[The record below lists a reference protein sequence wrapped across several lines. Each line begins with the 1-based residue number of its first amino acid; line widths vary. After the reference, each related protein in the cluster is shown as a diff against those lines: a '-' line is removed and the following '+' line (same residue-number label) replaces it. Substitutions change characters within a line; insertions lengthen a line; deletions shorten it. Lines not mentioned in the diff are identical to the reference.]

1 MESTQT
7 MFFCNTCDDPMTT
20 DTGIC
25 SVCDTHFRAL
35 ERAMDRQAQLIV
47 RVCGCRRSLPTD
59 RTVCDACEPYCDH

>member
-1 MESTQT
+1 MESTQA

-25 SVCDTHFRAL
+25 FVCDKHFRAL
-35 ERAMDRQAQLIV
+35 ERAMDRQEQLIV
-47 RVCGCRRSLPTD
+47 RVCGCRRPLPAD